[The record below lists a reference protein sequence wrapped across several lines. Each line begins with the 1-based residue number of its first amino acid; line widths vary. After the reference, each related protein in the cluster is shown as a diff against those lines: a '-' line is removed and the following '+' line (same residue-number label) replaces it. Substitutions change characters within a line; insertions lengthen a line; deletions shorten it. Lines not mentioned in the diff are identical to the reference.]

1 MKILSW
7 LLYIAGIGF
16 GVAGFMGHDA
26 AWAAAAI
33 CFFAATAN
41 VMSKKGGKNK

>member
-1 MKILSW
+1 MQILSW
-7 LLYIAGIGF
+7 LLCIVGIGF

-41 VMSKKGGKNK
+41 AMSKKSREK